1 MRIKATNV
9 FLVLCLIFPAFS
21 IAQKAAETS
30 IRTILT
36 YDDFIQGVRENHPLS
51 KQAALQQ
58 QLGEAEVRSAR
69 GGFDPKTYAELSQ
82 KYFKDSQYYSLF
94 EGGVK
99 VPTWFG
105 IEFMGGYE
113 ENDGV
118 FLNPEN
124 NVPNNGLYFA
134 GVKVPIGQGLFIDQ
148 RRATLRS
155 AQVFANSTEQSRRM
169 LLNDLLLEAASS
181 YWKWFEA
188 YHQQKVFEEAVEV
201 ALIRFRAVKQSAAL
215 GDVPSIDT
223 LEAGIQVQDRQLK
236 LQQAQLDYDNASAQ
250 LNVYLWDNGLIPL
263 ELADST
269 FPSDLNDI
277 ETTYADL
284 ALVQGF
290 DTLVAQHPLLQLNQF
305 EIDRL
310 NIDRRLKAEMLKPTI
325 NLKYQPIVEGIGNEI
340 ANNFNENNY
349 TWGVDFSFPILLRKE
364 RGALAK
370 TKIKLQEKQFDL
382 DNKTQDIS
390 YKARASINTWNTTK
404 NQSDLYERTT
414 QDYFGLLEGE
424 RQLFDTGESSLFLV
438 NRREVSYI
446 NARVKLIELISKN
459 QKAELKTLYNLGIL
473 AP

>member
-1 MRIKATNV
+1 MRVRTFNLLLAISLCFP
-9 FLVLCLIFPAFS
+9 FLSF
-21 IAQKAAETS
+21 AQKEADTN
-30 IRTILT
+30 IRIILT
-36 YDDFIQGVRENHPLS
+36 YNEFIQGVQSNHPLA
-51 KQAALQQ
+51 KQAALQN

-69 GGFDPKTYAELSQ
+69 GGFDPKSYAELSQ
-82 KYFKDSQYYSLF
+82 KYFKESQYYSLF

-124 NVPNNGLYFA
+124 NVPSNGLYFA

-148 RRATLRS
+148 RRAALRS
-155 AQVFANSTEQSRRM
+155 AQVFATSTEQSRRM
-169 LLNDLLLEAASS
+169 LLNDLLLEAADS

-223 LEAGIQVQDRQLK
+223 LEAGIQVQDRQLS
-236 LQQAQLDYDNASAQ
+236 LQQAQLDFANASAQ
-250 LNVYLWDNGLIPL
+250 LSVYLWDNGLIPL
-263 ELADST
+263 ELADNT
-269 FPSDLNDI
+269 FPSNLEDI

-284 ALVQGF
+284 GLVQGF
-290 DTLVAQHPLLQLNQF
+290 DSLVAQHPLLQLNRF

-325 NLKYQPIVEGIGNEI
+325 NLKYQPIVEGIGDQI

-382 DNKTQDIS
+382 DNKTQDLS

-404 NQSDLYERTT
+404 NQSDLYKRTT

-424 RQLFDTGESSLFLV
+424 RQLFETGESSLFLV

-446 NARVKLIELISKN
+446 RARIKLIELISKN
-459 QKAELKTLYNLGIL
+459 QKAELKTLYQLGIL